1 MAWKSLGLAVLCY
14 LLLIAA
20 FVKYRSLFD
29 QLDLRALETYYEV
42 RGPQPLSERLKIVG
56 YTENT
61 LSAFAGQSIYFPLPR
76 GWHGLALKR
85 LADAGAK
92 VVVFDILFSEAGS
105 WDEEEDQQLAAA
117 VAYARGKGCVPVLAA
132 AIEHV
137 EQGQVQIQSLI
148 GPSTVIAEAGAELG
162 LSNALSKLSYK
173 LEESIGSSLP
183 LTDAAE
189 DQMYYSQ
196 AVAAF
201 KAVCEQDG
209 RDFATE
215 LSRADPG
222 GSGRYM
228 VNYATTSISHPE
240 SFIFYETLFPEIQQD
255 SSQMRELT
263 PEELDKLKGI
273 FDNCIVFVG
282 SRASADNDYFMT
294 PLGQLFGVETNAAAF
309 DTLLRGRFIRPA
321 SESLRWIGLVGLG
334 LLAWGLSLLRPII
347 RGAAAAVVL
356 LVVLAAA
363 CAAAFLQLSV
373 HTQTTWL
380 MLSLALPFIV
390 CTTYSGVMEE
400 LGRRQLRG
408 TFSRYLSDE
417 MVAQVLGNPEL
428 ANIGSGVQR
437 DAVVLFS
444 DIRSY
449 STISERMEPDK
460 VIEMLNGFFGKVADS
475 ILSRG
480 GSVDKYLGDGLM
492 ASFGGMIPLEM
503 PADNALDAALDMIR
517 VLYDEVHPELVK
529 RGMTPFKIGI
539 GLHYG
544 HVIVGTMGHARR
556 SDLTMIGDTV
566 NLASRVEGMT
576 KEYGWAVV
584 VTSDLVHALGA
595 KAEQYDIK
603 QVGETTVKG
612 REQPVQMFRVID
624 PARPDIY
631 RL

>member
-1 MAWKSLGLAVLCY
+1 
-14 LLLIAA
+14 
-20 FVKYRSLFD
+20 
-29 QLDLRALETYYEV
+29 
-42 RGPQPLSERLKIVG
+42 
-56 YTENT
+56 
-61 LSAFAGQSIYFPLPR
+61 
-76 GWHGLALKR
+76 
-85 LADAGAK
+85 

-105 WDEEEDQQLAAA
+105 WDEEEDLQLAEA
-117 VAYARGKGCVPVLAA
+117 VAYAKAKGCVPVLAA

-137 EQGQVQIQSLI
+137 EQGQVQIKSLI
-148 GPSTVIAEAGAELG
+148 GPSPSIVEAGPELG

-173 LEESIGSSLP
+173 LDETVGSSLP
-183 LTDAAE
+183 LGENGAE
-189 DQMYYSQ
+189 QHFYSQ

-201 KAVCEQDG
+201 KAVCAQDG
-209 RDFATE
+209 RDFEAE
-215 LSRADPG
+215 LRKADPQ
-222 GSGRYM
+222 GRGTFM
-228 VNYATTSISHPE
+228 INYATTAVAHPE

-255 SSQMRELT
+255 SGEMRELA
-263 PEELDKLKGI
+263 PDELATLRGI
-273 FDNCIVFVG
+273 FDNSIVFVG

-294 PLGQLFGVETNAAAF
+294 PFGQMFGVETNAQAF
-309 DTLLRGRFIRPA
+309 DTLLRSRLIHYTSPW
-321 SESLRWIGLVGLG
+321 LQWLGLVGLG
-334 LLAWGLSLLRPII
+334 LLAWGCSIMRPIA
-347 RGAAAAVVL
+347 RGAVGEVAL
-356 LVVLAAA
+356 LVLVIGGCGLLFSQASLFAP
-363 CAAAFLQLSV
+363 
-373 HTQTTWL
+373 TTWL
-380 MLSLALPFIV
+380 VLSLALPFVV
-390 CTTYSGVMEE
+390 CTTYSGVTEE

-417 MVAQVLGNPEL
+417 MVQQVLANPEL

-460 VIEMLNGFFGKVADS
+460 VIEMLNGYFGKVAES

-492 ASFGGMIPLEM
+492 ASFGGMIPLDA

-517 VLYDEVHPELVK
+517 VLYDQVHPELLK
-529 RGMTPFKIGI
+529 QGITPFRIGV
-539 GLHYG
+539 GLHFG

-556 SDLTMIGDTV
+556 SDLTMIGDAV

-584 VTSDLVHALGA
+584 ITRDVVDALGA
-595 KAEQYDIK
+595 KAAEYDIE

-612 REQPVQMFRVID
+612 RAQPVQMFRVVD
-624 PARPDIY
+624 PARPEIF